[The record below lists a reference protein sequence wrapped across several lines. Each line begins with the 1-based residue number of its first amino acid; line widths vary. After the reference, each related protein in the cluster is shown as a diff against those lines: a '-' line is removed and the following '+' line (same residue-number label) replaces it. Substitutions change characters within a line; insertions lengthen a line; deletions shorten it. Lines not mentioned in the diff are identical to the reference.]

1 MNCPY
6 CNGEMRKGFI
16 SAYNRLNWT
25 PENETNR
32 GATKWAKSPNS
43 IVLAEY
49 FLLGPATVTAY
60 YCDQCKKIVIDVI
73 EE

>member
-1 MNCPY
+1 
-6 CNGEMRKGFI
+6 MRKGVI

-49 FLLGPATVTAY
+49 FLLGPATVTAH
-60 YCDQCKKIVIDVI
+60 YCDKCKKIVIDVF

>member
-1 MNCPY
+1 MKCPY
-6 CNGEMRKGFI
+6 CNGDMKKGYI

-49 FLLGPATVTAY
+49 FFIGAATVTAY
-60 YCDQCKKIVIDVI
+60 YCDKCKKIVIDVLD
-73 EE
+73 E